1 MGRNIPAAVGGTRG
15 RGPAPRAGGRA
26 QRAGP
31 AAAARAPGTRCTRA
45 TAVQGACLGV
55 SHPPTGRLSS
65 ARRTARPLTGAQGPF
80 ILHPGGGG
88 SPSGRRGL
96 AGAPLRTPR
105 SAALT
110 LPRFLPCHWC
120 FPRFTSAPAAI
131 PTFHFGTCGK
141 SSFPIAA
148 HGPICPGAGGQRAR
162 LAAPQAGGRRG
173 PRVRGRRE
181 RQLRKYLV

>member
-65 ARRTARPLTGAQGPF
+65 ARRTARPLTGAQGP
-80 ILHPGGGG
+80 LYPAPGGRGVPVG
-88 SPSGRRGL
+88 ATRACGRPIADATQRCPDSSPLSSL
-96 AGAPLRTPR
+96 SLV
-105 SAALT
+105 
-110 LPRFLPCHWC
+110 F
-120 FPRFTSAPAAI
+120 